1 MPPAGSTGIS
11 RARGPAHRSPPATLT
26 RVPDDGV
33 RILYLA
39 GIPRAGSTVLG
50 QALGGLPDVTFVGE
64 LNFFWRRFAG
74 RELCSCR
81 RPLPDCPFWAAVV
94 HRAYGDV
101 SPGRAKALAE
111 LERRVLRTQAPLGL
125 APGRWP
131 VRRATGIATMLA
143 ERAQL
148 YRAIVEVG
156 GASWIVDAG
165 KEPVFGSFLARAD
178 DVSLATV
185 HLVRDPRGVA
195 FSWLKRVRSDSEPG
209 EMPRRSAAMTAVD
222 WLLQNLMV
230 QLSLQ
235 KLSRV
240 YVRVRYEDLVA
251 RPGAIVQGIS
261 RATGHA
267 TAGPAAADDGAA
279 VGAGEHHLVAG
290 NPGVRRHADR
300 GLKLRLDD
308 EWRTELPRADRLVVT
323 AVCAGLM
330 AAYGYPVLAAGDLT
344 RRESRSPS

>member
-1 MPPAGSTGIS
+1 MTPMPPAGSTGIS

-81 RPLPDCPFWAAVV
+81 RPLPECPFWSEVV
-94 HRAYGDV
+94 GRAHGGV
-101 SPGRAKALAE
+101 SPSRAKALAE
-111 LERRVLRTQAPLGL
+111 LERRILRRQAPLGL
-125 APGRWP
+125 MPARWP
-131 VRRATGIATMLA
+131 VHRAAGVATMLA
-143 ERAQL
+143 ERARL
-148 YRAIVEVG
+148 YRSVARVAG
-156 GASWIVDAG
+156 TSWIVDAG

-178 DVSLATV
+178 HVSFGTV
-185 HLVRDPRGVA
+185 HIVRDPRGVA
-195 FSWLKRVRSDSEPG
+195 FSWKKRVRSDSEPCH
-209 EMPRRSAAMTAVD
+209 MPRHPAAMTAVD

-267 TAGPAAADDGAA
+267 TAGPAAEADGGGA

-330 AAYGYPVLAAGDLT
+330 AAYGYPVLARPVSHT
-344 RRESRSPS
+344 S

>member
-1 MPPAGSTGIS
+1 M
-11 RARGPAHRSPPATLT
+11 T
-26 RVPDDGV
+26 RMPDDGV

-39 GIPRAGSTVLG
+39 GMPRTGSTVLG
-50 QALGGLPDVTFVGE
+50 QALGCLPDAVFVGE

-94 HRAYGDV
+94 RRAHGDLL
-101 SPGRAKALAE
+101 PGRAKALAE
-111 LERRVLRTQAPLGL
+111 LERRILRTQAPLGL
-125 APGRWP
+125 VPARWP
-131 VRRATGIATMLA
+131 VRRAAGVATMLA

-148 YRAIVEVG
+148 YRSVARVA
-156 GASWIVDAG
+156 GASWVVDAG

-178 DVSLATV
+178 RVSLATV

-195 FSWLKRVRSDSEPG
+195 FSWKKRMRSDSEPG
-209 EMPRRSAAMTAVD
+209 EMPRHPAAMTAAD

-235 KLSRV
+235 KLSRA

-251 RPGAIVQGIS
+251 RPADVVRGIS

-267 TAGPAAADDGAA
+267 TTGPAAA
-279 VGAGEHHLVAG
+279 AGGGPAGMGGHHLVAG
-290 NPGVRRHADR
+290 NPGVRRHAGA

-308 EWRTELPRADRLVVT
+308 EWRTGLPRADRLVVT

-330 AAYGYPVLAAGDLT
+330 AAYGYPVLARPVSHT
-344 RRESRSPS
+344 S

>member
-1 MPPAGSTGIS
+1 MTPMPPARSTGIS
-11 RARGPAHRSPPATLT
+11 RAMT
-26 RVPDDGV
+26 RMPDDGV

-81 RPLPDCPFWAAVV
+81 RPLPECPFWSEVV
-94 HRAYGDV
+94 GRAHGGV
-101 SPGRAKALAE
+101 SPSRAKALAE
-111 LERRVLRTQAPLGL
+111 LERRILRRQAPLGL
-125 APGRWP
+125 VPARWP
-131 VRRATGIATMLA
+131 VHRAAGVATMLA
-143 ERAQL
+143 ERARL
-148 YRAIVEVG
+148 YRSVARVAG
-156 GASWIVDAG
+156 TSWIVDAG

-178 DVSLATV
+178 HVSFGTV
-185 HLVRDPRGVA
+185 HIVRDPRGVA
-195 FSWLKRVRSDSEPG
+195 FSWKKRVRSDSEPCH
-209 EMPRRSAAMTAVD
+209 MPRHPAAMTAVD

-267 TAGPAAADDGAA
+267 TAGPAAEADGGGA

-330 AAYGYPVLAAGDLT
+330 AAYGYPVLAG
-344 RRESRSPS
+344 R

>member
-1 MPPAGSTGIS
+1 MTQDLRQPA
-11 RARGPAHRSPPATLT
+11 LT
-26 RVPDDGV
+26 TPTAGKRV

-39 GIPRAGSTVLG
+39 GMPRTGSTVLG
-50 QALGGLPDVTFVGE
+50 HALGCLPDAIFVGE

-209 EMPRRSAAMTAVD
+209 EMPRRSAAKTAVD

-235 KLSRV
+235 RLSRA

-251 RPGAIVQGIS
+251 RPAGTVQRIS
-261 RATGHA
+261 RATGLASTGLPTGGLTHR
-267 TAGPAAADDGAA
+267 
-279 VGAGEHHLVAG
+279 GEYHLVAG
-290 NPGVRRHADR
+290 NPVVRQLAGS
-300 GLKLRLDD
+300 GLTLTLDD
-308 EWRTELPRADRLVVT
+308 EWRTQLPRAERWVVT
-323 AVCAGLM
+323 GVCASMM
-330 AAYGYPVLAAGDLT
+330 ATYGYPVRAG
-344 RRESRSPS
+344 R